1 MPSPLRFR
9 ILKDPWSWATHFAG
23 FLAAIVG
30 LVFLVSHASHN
41 ATKLVAMT
49 TYGVSLVTLFAAS
62 SMYHFFDL
70 GLNGNRWL
78 RRIDHCAIFFL
89 IAGSYVPVSVHL
101 LDGAWRIG
109 LLSVIC
115 GLALCG
121 IILKLVWIDCPDR
134 VGVALYLLLGW
145 AAVVPAYKIL
155 PQLDAAGIAWLSI
168 GGAAYTL
175 GALIYV
181 KKRPDPYPDVFGY
194 HEIWHLFVLMG
205 AASHYFMNW
214 GLMDHPIPGL

>member
-89 IAGSYVPVSVHL
+89 IAVMRFLRSLP
-101 LDGAWRIG
+101 
-109 LLSVIC
+109 LSV
-115 GLALCG
+115 LARLTPAFLTML
-121 IILKLVWIDCPDR
+121 LKL
-134 VGVALYLLLGW
+134 LL
-145 AAVVPAYKIL
+145 
-155 PQLDAAGIAWLSI
+155 
-168 GGAAYTL
+168 
-175 GALIYV
+175 
-181 KKRPDPYPDVFGY
+181 
-194 HEIWHLFVLMG
+194 
-205 AASHYFMNW
+205 
-214 GLMDHPIPGL
+214 